1 MPLSCSSVTEETPRC
16 PVAQAEHTAWSL
28 FRHADVSRALLDPAT
43 YSSAVSAHLAVPSG
57 IDTPEHTDYRLIIDR
72 YFAPDR
78 MAAVEPKLRA
88 IAVEM
93 LGAARS
99 VPWMTLSGMRD
110 GVDVVGDR
118 KGVDQVGRTGRLAL
132 SAGRERLTFDA
143 TEPR

>member
-72 YFAPDR
+72 YFVPDR

-88 IAVEM
+88 IAVE
-93 LGAARS
+93 L
-99 VPWMTLSGMRD
+99 LSGLPAD
-110 GVDVVGDR
+110 GDPEHGP
-118 KGVDQVGRTGRLAL
+118 L
-132 SAGRERLTFDA
+132 SALGPDRARRAPQVWL
-143 TEPR
+143 R

>member
-1 MPLSCSSVTEETPRC
+1 
-16 PVAQAEHTAWSL
+16 VAQAEHTAWSL

-57 IDTPEHTDYRLIIDR
+57 IDPPEHTDYRLIIDR

-93 LGAARS
+93 LSGLPADGEVEFVSHLAESFRAAS
-99 VPWMTLSGMRD
+99 AMRIP
-110 GVDVVGDR
+110 
-118 KGVDQVGRTGRLAL
+118 RLAGGPSRTTASL
-132 SAGRERLTFDA
+132 DA
-143 TEPR
+143 QKSRCDSEQEPRGYGRSGLRIRSLYT

>member
-93 LGAARS
+93 LSGLPADGEVEFVSQLAESFALRLGARTARLWQKWPS
-99 VPWMTLSGMRD
+99 NSI
-110 GVDVVGDR
+110 
-118 KGVDQVGRTGRLAL
+118 
-132 SAGRERLTFDA
+132 A
-143 TEPR
+143 TYVRC